1 MKTLTSKHKKDTER
15 SAEENMYAIVIY
27 ASITEITRLL
37 FYVGKIVN
45 WIYIEDLT
53 ETCLPV

>member
-27 ASITEITRLL
+27 ASIAEITRLL

-45 WIYIEDLT
+45 
-53 ETCLPV
+53 